1 MKIIPN
7 ISAKDYLLSIITK
20 QKELGYKG
28 RESSPTHLNSAI
40 VEWNINEYWNNTDAV
55 VISTEDK
62 GFVFLLY
69 TFQKNIDGIDKLY
82 CEIRHIVTLEQFRG
96 EGVGKRLVEATAK
109 HMKEKDCNILKVLSD
124 IKSKNFYLKNGFQIS
139 GITKHGLPYFCNDIS
154 TRKNT
159 DMPASDFPFM
169 VTSFKSIL

>member
-7 ISAKDYLLSIITK
+7 ISAKDYLLSIIPK

-28 RESSPTHLNSAI
+28 RESSPIHLNSAI
-40 VEWNINEYWNNTDAV
+40 VEWNINEYWNNDDAV
-55 VISTEDK
+55 IISTEDK

-96 EGVGKRLVEATAK
+96 EGIGKKLVEATIA
-109 HMKEKDCNILKVLSD
+109 HMKEKNSILLKVLSD
-124 IKSKNFYLKNGFQIS
+124 IKSTGFYLKNGFKVS
-139 GITKHGLPYFCNDIS
+139 GITKHGLSYFCNNI
-154 TRKNT
+154 NT
-159 DMPASDFPFM
+159 LTTAKMPASDYPFM
-169 VTSFKSIL
+169 NSNPKSIL